1 MALTTTPTND
11 LDLVVQGSITLAPPP
26 GTLVPEG
33 GAEISAFDPA
43 TDRLFVTSVY
53 GLRIVDLE
61 NPATPSLVANIDF
74 SAPPFNLS
82 NNVNSVAIK
91 NGIIAVAVA
100 APIPTDAGKV
110 FFIDT
115 NGGLIKAV
123 TVGSL
128 PDMLTFT
135 PDGKK
140 ILVANEA
147 EASLQA
153 ITPTVDPEGSVSI
166 IDITAGVANA
176 TVTTAGFTSFNGQ
189 ESELRDA
196 GVRIFP
202 NKSAAQDLEPEYIS
216 VSADGKTALVTLQ
229 EANAVAVLDLVTG
242 QFTDIV
248 PLGLKDYSGLLTDFS
263 DRDNATGT
271 AGTIKLETGNPV
283 FGLFQ
288 PDAIAS
294 FIGADGKQYYV
305 IANEGDDRNDFLA
318 PDETTTVGNA
328 AYDLD
333 NTVFT
338 NEAALKNNAELGRL
352 VVSTVGAG
360 STDPNITQLRGDTDA
375 DGDIDQIISYGGR
388 SFSILDA
395 EGNRVFDSADHI
407 DRVVSATPSFDD
419 GRSDAKSVEPEGIT
433 VGTINGKTYAFV
445 GLERAGGVIAYDVT
459 NPNDVSFTQFASNP
473 GDRNP
478 EGLTFISAGDSPTGE
493 ELLVVTSEVSNTVS
507 VFAVTSEV
515 DYTLQLLHFAD
526 GEAGLLASQTAPYLA
541 ALVDAFE
548 DEYAN
553 SITLSGGDTFLPGPF
568 LAAGTDLSVTTTLNA
583 VTGSTIAV
591 GANIPI
597 AAVDT
602 AIHNLIGVEASA
614 IGNHEF
620 DLGSNTFRNSFVPGG
635 GFVGAN
641 YALISANL
649 NFTNDADL
657 LNRFTPTVGVG
668 GLEEASSLKARI
680 APSAV
685 ITEGGEKIGIVGAT
699 TQLLQIISSPSG
711 TTTIG
716 GVGDNMALLASI
728 LQPVID
734 DLRAQ
739 GVNKIILMSH
749 LQNLNNERA
758 LAPLLE
764 GVDIILAAGSNTRLG
779 DTDDQAVAFPG
790 HAADFADTYPIVT
803 SGADGKTTLIV
814 NTDNEYT
821 YLGRL
826 VVDFDENG
834 EIITDSLADN
844 TAINGAYASTVE
856 NVAEAWNI
864 TTEQV
869 ETVAL
874 ADTTRGGKVNDLV
887 DAVQGVIDVKD
898 GNVFGF
904 SNVYLEG
911 ERIQV
916 RSQETNLGN
925 ITADANAAALK
936 SALGAAAS
944 DTFVV
949 SLKNGGGIRAQI
961 GTLSAPDPVD
971 GSVDK
976 LPPDGGI
983 SQLDVENSLR
993 FNNQLMAFDTTAQ
1006 GLLNILNHGVAA
1018 GTGQGRFPQIGGVAF
1033 SWDPDLTSGARI
1045 QDVALIDDDGNVIRV
1060 LVNDGV
1066 VVANAPSKITVV
1078 TLNFTANG
1086 GDGYPIKANAENFRF
1101 LLSDGTL
1108 SGPVDEALNFT
1119 MAGVVPTNSLG
1130 EQKAFE
1136 TYIRAN
1142 FGAPNKA
1149 YNEADTDFEGDTR
1162 IQNVNFRDDTVNDQT
1177 FNGTTRNDSLVGDV
1191 GNDTLNGLRGNDT
1204 LDGRAGNDILLGGD
1218 GNDVLLGDAG
1228 DDTLDG
1234 GRGRDRMVGGIGNDT
1249 YIVNDRRDTVT
1260 EFANEGI
1267 DTVKSSVSFTL
1278 SSNIEIGVLTGRSS
1292 IDLDGNALANTLTG
1306 NDGSNELY
1314 GFAGNDIIDGG
1325 KGNDEIAGGT
1335 GFDRLTGGE
1344 GRDTFA
1350 FFSAIEIGNG
1360 VGTRDIITDFVSRT
1374 DRIDLSD
1381 IDANLNRRGNQ
1392 NFSFIGTNGFT
1403 GVAGQLNYVTD
1414 GSNTIVQA
1422 DLDADRIADF
1432 QIELLAVT
1440 TLRSQDFIL

>member
-1 MALTTTPTND
+1 M
-11 LDLVVQGSITLAPPP
+11 LAPPT
-26 GTLVPEG
+26 GQTVG
-33 GAEISAFDPA
+33 GAEISAFDPIS
-43 TDRLFVTSVY
+43 DRLFVTSLA
-53 GLRIVDLE
+53 GLRIVDLKD
-61 NPATPSLVANIDF
+61 PANLSLIGAVDF
-74 SAPPFNLS
+74 TVPPFSFSGND
-82 NNVNSVAIK
+82 VNSVAIK
-91 NGIIAVAVA
+91 NGVIAVAVA
-100 APIPTDAGKV
+100 AAVKTDPGRV
-110 FFIDT
+110 FLIDA
-115 NGGLIKAV
+115 NGNLLKSV
-123 TVGSL
+123 SVGAL
-128 PDMLTFT
+128 PDMVTFT

-140 ILVANEA
+140 ILVANEGEPSEPNSA
-147 EASLQA
+147 
-153 ITPTVDPEGSVSI
+153 VNPEGSVSI
-166 IDITAGVANA
+166 IDISMGVANA
-176 TVTTAGFTSFNGQ
+176 TVTTATFNSFNGR
-189 ESELRDA
+189 EAELRDA

-202 NKSAAQDLEPEYIS
+202 GNSVSTDVEPEYIS
-216 VSADGKTALVTLQ
+216 VAADGKTALVTLQ
-229 EANAVAVLDLVTG
+229 EANAVAILDLVTG

-248 PLGLKDYSGLLTDFS
+248 PLGLKNFSGLLSDFS
-263 DRDNATGT
+263 DRDGPVGSNGNGT
-271 AGTIKLETGNPV
+271 PLIKLELGNPV
-283 FGLFQ
+283 FGIYQ

-328 AYDLD
+328 AYVLD
-333 NTVFT
+333 PVAFPNGAT
-338 NEAALKNNAELGRL
+338 LKTQAELGRL
-352 VVSTVGAG
+352 TVSNIGTG
-360 STDPNITQLRGDTDA
+360 SSDRNITQLRGDTDG

-395 EGNRVFDSADHI
+395 QGNIVFDSGTHI
-407 DRVVSATPSFDD
+407 EQVVAATGLTAAGGNFDD
-419 GRSDAKSVEPEGIT
+419 GRSDNKGTEPEGIT
-433 VGTINGKTYAFV
+433 VGSINGKTYAFV

-459 NPNDVSFTQFASNP
+459 NPQNVSFTQFASRP
-473 GDRNP
+473 GDLNP
-478 EGLTFISAGDSPTGE
+478 EGLTFISASDSPTGE
-493 ELLVVTSEVSNTVS
+493 ELLVVTNETSNTAT
-507 VFAVTSEV
+507 VFAVTSAV
-515 DYTLQLLHFAD
+515 DYTLQLLHFSDA
-526 GEAGLLASQTAPYLA
+526 EAGLLASQTAPYLA
-541 ALVDAFE
+541 ALVDVFE
-548 DEYAN
+548 DQYAN

-568 LAAGTDLSVTTTLNA
+568 LAAGTDLSIIPVLNQ
-583 VTGSTIAV
+583 VSGSTI
-591 GANIPI
+591 GTSTNIPI
-597 AAVDT
+597 ALVDT
-602 AIHNLIGVEASA
+602 VVHNLIGVQASA

-620 DLGSNTFRNSFVPGG
+620 DLGSNVFAATLLGNVDPDVNNSNTTERYF
-635 GFVGAN
+635 GAD

-649 NFTNDADL
+649 NFTNDAAL
-657 LNRFTPTVGVG
+657 RGRFTQTVGTG
-668 GLEEASSLKARI
+668 GLEEASTLKGRI

-716 GVGDNMALLASI
+716 GVGDNIALLASI

-779 DTDDQAVAFPG
+779 DADDEAVAFPG

-803 SGADGKTTLIV
+803 AGADGKTTLIV

-834 EIITDSLADN
+834 DIITDSLA
-844 TAINGAYASTVE
+844 AHQSINGAYASTVE

-864 TTEQV
+864 TTAEV

-874 ADTTRGGKVNDLV
+874 ADNTRGGKVNDLV
-887 DAVQGVIDVKD
+887 DAVQDVINVKD

-936 SALGAAAS
+936 SALGVAAS
-944 DTFVV
+944 DTFIV

-1033 SWDPDLTSGARI
+1033 SWDPDLASGARI
-1045 QDVALIDDDGNVIRV
+1045 RDVSLIDDEGNVIRV

-1066 VVANAPSKITVV
+1066 VVPNAPSKITVV

-1086 GDGYPIKANAENFRF
+1086 GDGYPIKANAENFRY

-1119 MAGVVPTNSLG
+1119 LAGVVPTNSLG

-1142 FGAPNKA
+1142 FGTPNKA
-1149 YNEADTDFEGDTR
+1149 YNEADTDFAGDTR

-1177 FNGTTRNDSLVGDV
+1177 FDGTTRNDNLVGDV

-1204 LDGRAGNDILLGGD
+1204 LDGRAGNDTLFGGD
-1218 GNDVLLGDAG
+1218 GNDTLIGDAG
-1228 DDTLDG
+1228 NDTLDG
-1234 GRGRDRMVGGIGNDT
+1234 GRGRDRMVGGIGDDT
-1249 YIVNDRRDTVT
+1249 YIVDDRRDTVT

-1267 DTVKSSVSFTL
+1267 DTVQSSISFTL
-1278 SSNIEIGVLTGRSS
+1278 GNNIEIGVLTGRKS

-1314 GFAGNDIIDGG
+1314 GFAGNDIINGG
-1325 KGNDEIAGGT
+1325 KGNDEIAGGG

-1350 FFSAIEIGNG
+1350 FLSAIEIGNG
-1360 VGTRDIITDFVSRT
+1360 VGARDVITDFVSRT

-1381 IDANLNRRGNQ
+1381 IDANINRRGNQ
-1392 NFSFIGTNGFT
+1392 NFSFIGTNAFT

-1414 GSNTIVQA
+1414 GTNTIVQG

-1432 QIELLAVT
+1432 QIELLGVT
-1440 TLRSQDFIL
+1440 TLQSHDFIL